1 MKQRFPFARMFILA
15 LMHRVLNP
23 LLVAV
28 GHNILQQNNRV
39 FLIRNKSW
47 IYSELLYRFQ
57 RVVINR
63 YSLIFGVI
71 IVIIIIIIVI
81 IVVIII
87 IFIIIIIII
96 IIIISIIIVIIIII
110 IININIINV
119 IVITLL
125 TNRLR
130 FLYAFT
136 H

>member
-1 MKQRFPFARMFILA
+1 MKQRFPLARMFPLA
-15 LMHRVLNP
+15 LMHRVLNS

-28 GHNILQQNNRV
+28 GHNIVQQNNRV
-39 FLIRNKSW
+39 LLIRNKSW
-47 IYSELLYRFQ
+47 IYSELLYTFQ

-63 YSLIFGVI
+63 YSLVFD
-71 IVIIIIIIVI
+71 VI

-96 IIIISIIIVIIIII
+96 IISIIII

-119 IVITLL
+119 IVIILL
-125 TNRLR
+125 TSRFS
-130 FLYAFT
+130 FLYPFT

>member
-1 MKQRFPFARMFILA
+1 MKQRFPFARMFPLA

-63 YSLIFGVI
+63 YSLIFGVV

-87 IFIIIIIII
+87 IFIIIII

>member
-1 MKQRFPFARMFILA
+1 MFSLA

-39 FLIRNKSW
+39 LLILKKSW

-71 IVIIIIIIVI
+71 IV
-81 IVVIII
+81 VIII
-87 IFIIIIIII
+87 IFIIIIIVII
-96 IIIISIIIVIIIII
+96 IIIIIVIIIII
-110 IININIINV
+110 ITIMNVNIINV
-119 IVITLL
+119 IVVILL
-125 TNRLR
+125 TSRIR

>member
-1 MKQRFPFARMFILA
+1 MKQRFPLARMFPLA
-15 LMHRVLNP
+15 LMHRVLNS

-28 GHNILQQNNRV
+28 GHNIIQQKNRV
-39 FLIRNKSW
+39 LLIRNKSW
-47 IYSELLYRFQ
+47 IYSELLYTFQ

-63 YSLIFGVI
+63 YSLIFD
-71 IVIIIIIIVI
+71 VI

-96 IIIISIIIVIIIII
+96 IIISIIII

-119 IVITLL
+119 IVIILL
-125 TNRLR
+125 TSRLR
-130 FLYAFT
+130 FLYPFI

>member
-1 MKQRFPFARMFILA
+1 MKQRFPLARMFPLA

-96 IIIISIIIVIIIII
+96 IISIIIVIIIII

>member
-1 MKQRFPFARMFILA
+1 MKQRFPLARMFPLA
-15 LMHRVLNP
+15 LMHRVLNS

-28 GHNILQQNNRV
+28 GHNIVQQNNRV
-39 FLIRNKSW
+39 LLIRNKSW
-47 IYSELLYRFQ
+47 IYSELLYTFQ

-63 YSLIFGVI
+63 YSLIFD
-71 IVIIIIIIVI
+71 VI

-96 IIIISIIIVIIIII
+96 ISIIII

-119 IVITLL
+119 IVIILL
-125 TNRLR
+125 TSRLR
-130 FLYAFT
+130 FLYPFI

>member
-1 MKQRFPFARMFILA
+1 MKQRFPLARMFPLA
-15 LMHRVLNP
+15 LMHRVLNS

-28 GHNILQQNNRV
+28 GHNIIQQNNRV
-39 FLIRNKSW
+39 LLIRNKSW
-47 IYSELLYRFQ
+47 IYSELLYTFQ

-63 YSLIFGVI
+63 YSLIFD
-71 IVIIIIIIVI
+71 VI

-96 IIIISIIIVIIIII
+96 SIIII

-119 IVITLL
+119 IVIILL
-125 TNRLR
+125 TSRFM

>member
-1 MKQRFPFARMFILA
+1 MKQRFPLARMFPLA

-87 IFIIIIIII
+87 IFIIIIIIG
-96 IIIISIIIVIIIII
+96 IIIVIIIII

>member
-1 MKQRFPFARMFILA
+1 MKQRFPLARMFPLA
-15 LMHRVLNP
+15 LMHRVLNS

-28 GHNILQQNNRV
+28 GHNIVQQNNRV
-39 FLIRNKSW
+39 LLIRNKSW
-47 IYSELLYRFQ
+47 IYSELLYTFQ

-63 YSLIFGVI
+63 YSLIFD
-71 IVIIIIIIVI
+71 VI

-96 IIIISIIIVIIIII
+96 IIINIISIIII

-119 IVITLL
+119 IVIILL
-125 TNRLR
+125 TSRLR
-130 FLYAFT
+130 FLYPFI

>member
-1 MKQRFPFARMFILA
+1 MKQRFPLARMFPLA
-15 LMHRVLNP
+15 LMHRVLNS

-28 GHNILQQNNRV
+28 GHNIIQQKNRV
-39 FLIRNKSW
+39 LLIRNKSW
-47 IYSELLYRFQ
+47 IYSELLYTFQ

-63 YSLIFGVI
+63 YSLIFD
-71 IVIIIIIIVI
+71 VI

-96 IIIISIIIVIIIII
+96 SIIII

-119 IVITLL
+119 IVIILL
-125 TNRLR
+125 TSQFR
-130 FLYAFT
+130 FLYPFT

>member
-1 MKQRFPFARMFILA
+1 MKQRFPLARMFPLA
-15 LMHRVLNP
+15 LMHRVLNS

-28 GHNILQQNNRV
+28 GHNIIQQKNRV
-39 FLIRNKSW
+39 LLIRNKSW
-47 IYSELLYRFQ
+47 IYSELLYTFQ

-63 YSLIFGVI
+63 YSLIFD
-71 IVIIIIIIVI
+71 VI

-96 IIIISIIIVIIIII
+96 VSIIII

-119 IVITLL
+119 IVIILL
-125 TNRLR
+125 TSRFS
-130 FLYAFT
+130 FLYPFT

>member
-1 MKQRFPFARMFILA
+1 MKQRFPLARMFPLA
-15 LMHRVLNP
+15 LMHRVLNS

-28 GHNILQQNNRV
+28 GHNIIQQKNRV
-39 FLIRNKSW
+39 LLIRNKSW
-47 IYSELLYRFQ
+47 IYSELLYTFQ

-63 YSLIFGVI
+63 YSLIYD
-71 IVIIIIIIVI
+71 VI

-96 IIIISIIIVIIIII
+96 VSIIII

-119 IVITLL
+119 IVIILL
-125 TNRLR
+125 TSQFR
-130 FLYAFT
+130 FLYPFT

>member
-1 MKQRFPFARMFILA
+1 MKQRFPLARMFPLA

-28 GHNILQQNNRV
+28 GHNILQQNNRD

-71 IVIIIIIIVI
+71 IVIIIIII
-81 IVVIII
+81 
-87 IFIIIIIII
+87 
-96 IIIISIIIVIIIII
+96 IIIVII
-110 IININIINV
+110 NMNIINV
-119 IVITLL
+119 IVIILL
-125 TNRLR
+125 TNLLR

>member
-1 MKQRFPFARMFILA
+1 MFSLA

-39 FLIRNKSW
+39 LLILKKSW

-71 IVIIIIIIVI
+71 IV
-81 IVVIII
+81 VIII
-87 IFIIIIIII
+87 IFIIIIIVII
-96 IIIISIIIVIIIII
+96 IIIIVIIIII
-110 IININIINV
+110 ITIMNVNIINV
-119 IVITLL
+119 IVVILL
-125 TNRLR
+125 TSRIR